1 MVRSLI
7 AREVQRDQDA
17 FGKEYQRK
25 ATSHGKCKGKERVRR
40 TGGAAD
46 QVIVSLFR
54 CPVQVWE
61 SETGTKEVI
70 DMKIATPSKKVG
82 ASNALASLM
91 FQAQNQSNNPKGAP
105 NQRAGFCVSQEPTTP
120 SFTIGIMWSIA

>member
-7 AREVQRDQDA
+7 AREVPRDQDV
-17 FGKEYQRK
+17 FGEEYQRK
-25 ATSHGKCKGKERVRR
+25 ATSHGKCRGKERVRR

-46 QVIVSLFR
+46 QVVVFPFPLPR
-54 CPVQVWE
+54 PGLE

-70 DMKIATPSKKVG
+70 DMKIATPSKRVG

-105 NQRAGFCVSQEPTTP
+105 NQRAGFCVSQDPTTP
-120 SFTIGIMWSIA
+120 AFTIGIMWSIA